1 MWFLVRHLQR
11 TTFPTLVVM
20 GDKALV
26 LLGAREFLLRA
37 MTG

>member
-1 MWFLVRHLQR
+1 VVLGAPFSAHHFAKV
-11 TTFPTLVVM
+11 VVM